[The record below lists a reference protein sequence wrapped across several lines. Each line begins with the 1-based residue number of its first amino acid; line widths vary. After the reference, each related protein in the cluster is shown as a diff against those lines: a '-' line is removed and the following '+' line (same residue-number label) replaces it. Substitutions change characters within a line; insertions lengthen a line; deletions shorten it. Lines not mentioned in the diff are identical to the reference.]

1 MPRLTTMLAA
11 LSLAALPDAAGAQQ
25 VRVALLSLTPL
36 DAAFRTWVAPE
47 FEKGGFVAGRNLVV
61 DLRHGSQQD
70 LPAIAR
76 DIVNNRPDV
85 VIAVSSASLAAVHA
99 ASPTVPIVTAG
110 ADPVGLG
117 FARSFARP
125 GGSVTGFVVSGAELD
140 AKRLELLTQIFG
152 TAQPLA
158 ALLLSGF
165 QANMLVEKAL
175 QDAASRIGVT
185 VNYQAAAGPADY
197 EDAVKAVQASGARG
211 MVVTTNPVF
220 FRDTPQI
227 SELATAAGVATI
239 CEWPDAAERGCLIGY
254 GPTRAD
260 LYVGVTQL
268 ALRILKGGKP
278 GEIPIERPSR
288 FELAINAA
296 VARRLRLELPH
307 DFIARADRLIE

>member
-1 MPRLTTMLAA
+1 MPRLTTLLAA
-11 LSLAALPDAAGAQQ
+11 LSLAALPETAGAQQ

-47 FEKGGFVAGRNLVV
+47 LEKGGFVAGRNLVV

-117 FARSFARP
+117 FAHSFSRP

-152 TAQPLA
+152 TNQPVA
-158 ALLLSGF
+158 ALMLSGF
-165 QANMLVEKAL
+165 PANVLVERAM
-175 QDAASRIGVT
+175 DAAAARIGVT
-185 VNYQAAAGPADY
+185 VSYYAAAGPADY
-197 EDAVKAVQASGARG
+197 ADAINAVQSSGARG

-220 FRDTPQI
+220 FRDTPQV
-227 SELATAAGVATI
+227 SGLATAAGIATI

-260 LYVGVTQL
+260 LYAGAAQL
-268 ALRILKGGKP
+268 AIRILKGAKP
-278 GEIPIERPSR
+278 GDIPVERPSR
-288 FELAINAA
+288 FELAINADI
-296 VARRLRLELPH
+296 ARRLRLELPP

>member
-1 MPRLTTMLAA
+1 MPRLTTLLAA
-11 LSLAALPDAAGAQQ
+11 LSLAALPETAGAQQ

-47 FEKGGFVAGRNLVV
+47 FEKGGYVAGRNLVV

-117 FARSFARP
+117 FAQSFSRP

-152 TAQPLA
+152 TAQPVA
-158 ALLLSGF
+158 ALMLSGF
-165 QANMLVEKAL
+165 PANLLVEQAMG
-175 QDAASRIGVT
+175 AAATRIGVAVT
-185 VNYQAAAGPADY
+185 YHPAAGPADY
-197 EDAVKAVQASGARG
+197 ADAIKAVQASGARG

-220 FRDTPQI
+220 FRDTPQV
-227 SELATAAGVATI
+227 SGLATAAGIATI

-260 LYVGVTQL
+260 LYAGATQL
-268 ALRILKGGKP
+268 AMRILKGARP
-278 GEIPIERPSR
+278 GDIPIERPSR
-288 FELAINAA
+288 FELAINAD
-296 VARRLRLELPH
+296 VARRLRLELPP